1 MNREE
6 AIKIV
11 NSKLEKNVLGLQ
23 MSESKMDQKLVDLG
37 VDSLELMLL
46 IMDVAEAAEVTI
58 SDDQADEL
66 DTPKKIVDFIIS

>member
-11 NSKLEKNVLGLQ
+11 NSKLEKNVLGLK
-23 MSESKMDQKLVDLG
+23 MSERKMNQKLVDLG

-46 IMDVAEAAEVTI
+46 IMDVAEAAGITI

-66 DTPKKIVDFIIS
+66 DTPGKIVDIITV

>member
-1 MNREE
+1 MNREN

-11 NSKLEKNVLGLQ
+11 NSKLEKNVLGLK
-23 MSESKMDQKLVDLG
+23 MSEDKMDERLVDLG

-66 DTPKKIVDFIIS
+66 DTPKKIVDFITS

>member
-11 NSKLEKNVLGLQ
+11 NSKLEKNVLGLK
-23 MSESKMDQKLVDLG
+23 MSESKMNQKLVDLG

-46 IMDVAEAAEVTI
+46 IMDVAEAAGITI

-66 DTPKKIVDFIIS
+66 DTPGKIVEFIII